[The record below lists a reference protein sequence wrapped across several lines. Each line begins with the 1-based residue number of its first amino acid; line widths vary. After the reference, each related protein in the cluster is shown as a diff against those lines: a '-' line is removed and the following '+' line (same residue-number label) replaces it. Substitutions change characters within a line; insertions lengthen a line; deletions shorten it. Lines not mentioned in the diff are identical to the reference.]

1 MELAG
6 REPARLRFSPGL
18 LGNRPMPHDGA
29 RRNRVLLI
37 ARRRQPIQTPLEP
50 MSDGLQP
57 ALRNSRLV
65 PFLVAIG
72 LLLLGLSQWR
82 DLNLES
88 FVNALAGVRWRW
100 ALAALAFNLLSAVA
114 GSLAWNTI
122 IREAMPPPH
131 PRYRHV
137 LSAFF
142 VGLLGNIVLPAR
154 AGEAARVAVLG
165 RRLGGRPGIW
175 ATLVGTVV
183 AYRLLDLL
191 PSLALILYV
200 LVSAPIPPWALH
212 SLVLIAALGLGLL
225 AAGIAIARRH
235 ERPLFEAGGR
245 FRRWATMVRAGLGI
259 FRAPLPAATATLY
272 QSVAWLSQL
281 FAVFVTLRAF
291 GLELTISVAALV
303 LVLVNLAILFPL
315 WPGNVGLL
323 QATVALPLAAY
334 AVDYGHAIAF
344 GVGMQ
349 AIEVSVG
356 VSLGLLFL
364 AREGL
369 SVAILR
375 RMPDVGTADF
385 PAGSAPLKAEES

>member
-1 MELAG
+1 VSG
-6 REPARLRFSPGL
+6 EPSEATRCPSYYETASSSLRVGDRQFRLPQ
-18 LGNRPMPHDGA
+18 A
-29 RRNRVLLI
+29 
-37 ARRRQPIQTPLEP
+37 
-50 MSDGLQP
+50 MSDGLQH
-57 ALRNSRLV
+57 ALRNSRLRV
-65 PFLVAIG
+65 PLLVAIG
-72 LLLLGLSQWR
+72 LLLLALFRWR

-88 FVNALAGVRWRW
+88 FLNALAGVRWSW
-100 ALAALAFNLLSAVA
+100 AVAAIAFNLLSAVA

-131 PRYRHV
+131 PRYLDV
-137 LSAFF
+137 LSAFS

-154 AGEAARVAVLG
+154 AGEAARVAVLT
-165 RRLGGRPGIW
+165 RRLGSRPGIW
-175 ATLVGTVV
+175 VTLVGTVV

-200 LVSAPIPPWALH
+200 LVSAPIPPWALR
-212 SLVLIAALGLGLL
+212 SLVLIAALGVGLL
-225 AAGIAIARRH
+225 VVGIAIARRH

-245 FRRWATMVRAGLGI
+245 FRRRATMARAGLGVL
-259 FRAPLPAATATLY
+259 RAPLPAATATLY

-281 FAVFVTLRAF
+281 LAVFVTLRAF
-291 GLELTISVAALV
+291 GLESTISVAALV

-369 SVAILR
+369 SIAILKR
-375 RMPDVGTADF
+375 IPQSGTADF
-385 PAGSAPLKAEES
+385 PAGSVPLKAEEA

>member
-1 MELAG
+1 
-6 REPARLRFSPGL
+6 
-18 LGNRPMPHDGA
+18 
-29 RRNRVLLI
+29 
-37 ARRRQPIQTPLEP
+37 

-57 ALRNSRLV
+57 ALRKSRLV
-65 PFLVAIG
+65 PLLVVIG
-72 LLLLGLSQWR
+72 LVLLGLTQR

-88 FVNALAGVRWRW
+88 FLNALAGVRWGW
-100 ALAALAFNLLSAVA
+100 AVAAIAFNLLSAVA

-137 LSAFF
+137 LSAFS
-142 VGLLGNIVLPAR
+142 VGLLGNIALPAR
-154 AGEAARVAVLG
+154 AGEAARVAVLA
-165 RRLGGRPGIW
+165 RRLGSRPGTW
-175 ATLVGTVV
+175 ATLLGTVV

-191 PSLALILYV
+191 PSIALILYV
-200 LVSAPIPPWALH
+200 LESAPVPPWALR
-212 SLVLIAALGLGLL
+212 SLELIAALGVGL
-225 AAGIAIARRH
+225 IAVGFASARRH

-245 FRRWATMVRAGLGI
+245 FRRRARMVRAGLGI
-259 FRAPLPAATATLY
+259 LRAPLPAATATLY

-281 FAVFVTLRAF
+281 LAVFVTLRAF
-291 GLELTISVAALV
+291 RLELTVSVAALV

-375 RMPDVGTADF
+375 RMPHAGTVEF
-385 PAGSAPLKAEES
+385 PAGSIALNAEDS

>member
-1 MELAG
+1 
-6 REPARLRFSPGL
+6 
-18 LGNRPMPHDGA
+18 
-29 RRNRVLLI
+29 V
-37 ARRRQPIQTPLEP
+37 
-50 MSDGLQP
+50 SDRAQP
-57 ALRNSRLV
+57 ALRNLRLV
-65 PFLVAIG
+65 PLLVAIG
-72 LLLLGLSQWR
+72 LLLLGLFQWR

-88 FVNALAGVRWRW
+88 FVNALAGVRWGW
-100 ALAALAFNLLSAVA
+100 AVAAIAFNLLSAMA
-114 GSLAWNTI
+114 GSLAWSTI

-137 LSAFF
+137 LSAFS

-154 AGEAARVAVLG
+154 AGEAARVAVLA

-175 ATLVGTVV
+175 ATLVGTVF
-183 AYRLLDLL
+183 AYRLLDVV

-200 LVSAPIPPWALH
+200 LVSAPMPPWGLR
-212 SLVLIAALGLGLL
+212 SLVLIVALGVGLL
-225 AAGIAIARRH
+225 AAGFAIARRY
-235 ERPLFEAGGR
+235 ERPLSEAGGG
-245 FRRWATMVRAGLGI
+245 FRRRAMVREGLGI
-259 FRAPLPAATATLY
+259 LRAPLPAATATLY
-272 QSVAWLSQL
+272 ESLAWLGQL
-281 FAVFVTLRAF
+281 FAVYVTLRAF
-291 GLELTISVAALV
+291 GLELTVSVAALL
-303 LVLVNLAILFPL
+303 LVLVNLAIIFPL

-323 QATVALPLAAY
+323 QATVVLPLAAH

-375 RMPDVGTADF
+375 RMPHAGTGDL
-385 PAGSAPLKAEES
+385 PAESVPFKAGEW